1 MTTENFLLRSI
12 EQIRTLNACLDSEAL
27 LQEIIKVICTTM
39 QTEYVLLVGIE
50 GELLDPF
57 AHSKGWNPQAYSLD
71 VIRKALQS
79 QTGYWYGNLEENP
92 SESQQLHK
100 ILSCL
105 AARLNCGGRIMG
117 AIYCDIRDGDRR
129 FTFQDGENL
138 KLLAD
143 FLSVYVDHFELKY
156 KQGQK
161 EKLHESKTEVDEV
174 LVGDTQ
180 PIRDL
185 KAHIQE
191 VAKLSNTSVL
201 IRGERG
207 TGKEIVASLLH
218 ALSDRA
224 RKELVIVHCASIS
237 KELFESELFGHE
249 KGAFTGATI
258 MREGRIRRAEGGTLF
273 LDEIAD
279 TPYEFQIKLLRLL
292 QNKTFY
298 RVGSDIPVGPVD
310 VRFFFAT
317 NRDLEKM
324 TENGALREDFHDR
337 LTMGRVLFVPPL
349 RERLSD
355 IQLLARQ
362 FAIPKA
368 ISDEAIE
375 LLITVHDW
383 PGNVRQL
390 EAVVK
395 AAGSAS
401 VAITISKEAV
411 QKELEVR
418 KLFSTSETK
427 NIFLELRQKYKDG
440 AVSSKQMRELLIEKF
455 NDFHA
460 WSKVARHLGC
470 STPEQVKSF
479 QQWIFN
485 LQRQGILPKEKP
497 NITEQ

>member
-1 MTTENFLLRSI
+1 MNDFLVREI
-12 EQIRTLNACLDSEAL
+12 IRELNPYLDSEAL
-27 LQEIIKVICTTM
+27 LQQILKVVGQVMRTDNVL
-39 QTEYVLLVGIE
+39 YVGVE
-50 GELLDPF
+50 GELLDPV
-57 AHSKGWNPQAYSLD
+57 AYSKGWNPQAFSLA

-79 QTGYWYGNLEENP
+79 DSGYWYGNIEENP
-92 SESQQLHK
+92 SESQQLYK

-105 AARLNCGGRIMG
+105 AVRLNCGNRIIG
-117 AIYCDIRDGDRR
+117 AIYCDIREGERR
-129 FTFQDGENL
+129 FGSQDGKNL

-143 FLSVYVDHFELKY
+143 LLAVYVDHYELKY
-156 KQGQK
+156 KRD
-161 EKLHESKTEVDEV
+161 EKDDPNESEGRIDEI
-174 LVGDTQ
+174 LIGET
-180 PIRDL
+180 RAMKNL
-185 KAHIQE
+185 KVQILE
-191 VAKLSNTSVL
+191 VAKLSSTSVL

-224 RKELVIVHCASIS
+224 KREFVIVHCASIS

-258 MREGRIRRAEGGTLF
+258 MREGRIRRAECGTLF

-279 TPYEFQIKLLRLL
+279 SPQEFQMKLLRLL

-310 VRFFFAT
+310 VRFIFAT
-317 NRDLEKM
+317 NRNLEKM
-324 TENGALREDFHDR
+324 MEEGTLREDFYDR
-337 LTMGRVLFVPPL
+337 LTMGRVIFVPPL
-349 RERLSD
+349 RERMADLPM
-355 IQLLARQ
+355 LARR
-362 FAIPKA
+362 FAIPQA

-375 LLITVHDW
+375 LLMSIQEW

-390 EAVVK
+390 ESVVK
-395 AAGSAS
+395 AAGSSSAGK
-401 VAITISKEAV
+401 TISREAV
-411 QKELEVR
+411 QRELEVR
-418 KLFSTSETK
+418 KLTSTSQ
-427 NIFLELRQKYKDG
+427 NANVFLELKQKYKDG
-440 AVSSKQMRELLIEKF
+440 VVSSKQMRELLIEKF

-485 LQRQGILPKEKP
+485 LQKQGILPKEKP
-497 NITEQ
+497 TVSDR

>member
-1 MTTENFLLRSI
+1 LPIENFLLRTI
-12 EQIRTLNACLDSEAL
+12 EDIRALHSYLDSEAL
-27 LQEIIKVICTTM
+27 LQEIIKIVCRGM
-39 QTEYVLLVGIE
+39 QTDYVLLVGVE
-50 GELLDPF
+50 GELLDPV

-79 QTGYWYGNLEENP
+79 NSGYWYGNLEESP
-92 SESQQLHK
+92 SDSQQRHK

-105 AARLNCGGRIMG
+105 AARLNSGGRIIG
-117 AIYCDIRDGDRR
+117 AIYCDIREGDRR
-129 FTFQDGENL
+129 FNISDGENL

-143 FLSVYVDHFELKY
+143 FLTVYVDQFELKY
-156 KQGQK
+156 NQ
-161 EKLHESKTEVDEV
+161 HESEQTNPSIEIDEI
-174 LVGDTQ
+174 LIGEASATKE
-180 PIRDL
+180 L
-185 KAHIQE
+185 KRQIQD
-191 VAKLSNTSVL
+191 VAKHSSTSVL

-207 TGKEIVASLLH
+207 SGKEIVASLLH
-218 ALSDRA
+218 SLSDRA
-224 RKELVIVHCASIS
+224 KKELVVVHCASIS

-310 VRFFFAT
+310 VRFIFAT

-324 TENGALREDFHDR
+324 TENGMLREDFYDR
-337 LTMGRVLFVPPL
+337 LTMGRVLYVPPL

-355 IQLLARQ
+355 VQLLARR
-362 FAIPKA
+362 FAFPKA
-368 ISDEAIE
+368 ISDEAVD
-375 LLITVHDW
+375 LLMSIHDW

-395 AAGSAS
+395 AAGSVSS
-401 VAITISKEAV
+401 VRTISKDAV
-411 QKELEVR
+411 QNEILVR
-418 KLFSTSETK
+418 KLNTNSE
-427 NIFLELRQKYKDG
+427 NASGFLELKQKYKDG
-440 AVSSKQMRELLIEKF
+440 IVSSTQMRELLIQKF

-497 NITEQ
+497 NITNH

>member
-1 MTTENFLLRSI
+1 MDTFQFRILEQVRSL
-12 EQIRTLNACLDSEAL
+12 TAFLDSEAL
-27 LQEIIKVICTTM
+27 LQEIIKVVCNTM
-39 QTEYVLLVGIE
+39 QTDYVLLVGVQ
-50 GELLDPF
+50 GDLLDPV

-79 QTGYWYGNLEENP
+79 QSGYWYGKIEEDP
-92 SESQQLHK
+92 SDSQQLHK

-105 AARLNCGGRIMG
+105 AARLNSGGRVIG
-117 AIYCDIRDGDRR
+117 AIYCDIREGERR
-129 FTFQDGENL
+129 FNTQDGENL

-143 FLSVYVDHFELKY
+143 FLSVYIDHFELKY
-156 KQGQK
+156 KQS
-161 EKLHESKTEVDEV
+161 EKDQVNVSEIEIDEV
-174 LVGDTQ
+174 LIGETSVV
-180 PIRDL
+180 RDL
-185 KAHIQE
+185 KTEIQE
-191 VAKLSNTSVL
+191 IAKLSGTSVL

-207 TGKEIVASLLH
+207 CGKEIVASLLH
-218 ALSDRA
+218 SLSDRS

-310 VRFFFAT
+310 VRFIFAT

-324 TENGALREDFHDR
+324 MEEGTLREDFYDR
-337 LTMGRVLFVPPL
+337 LTMGRVLDVPPL

-355 IQLLARQ
+355 VQLLARR
-362 FAIPKA
+362 FAIPKG
-368 ISDEAIE
+368 ISDEAIN
-375 LLITVHDW
+375 LLLSVHDW

-395 AAGSAS
+395 AAASGSA
-401 VAITISKEAV
+401 VKTISKEGV
-411 QKELEVR
+411 QKELAVR
-418 KLFSTSETK
+418 KLISNVE
-427 NIFLELRQKYKDG
+427 NANLFLELKQKYKDG
-440 AVSSKQMRELLIEKF
+440 MLSSKQIRELLIEKF

-497 NITEQ
+497 NT